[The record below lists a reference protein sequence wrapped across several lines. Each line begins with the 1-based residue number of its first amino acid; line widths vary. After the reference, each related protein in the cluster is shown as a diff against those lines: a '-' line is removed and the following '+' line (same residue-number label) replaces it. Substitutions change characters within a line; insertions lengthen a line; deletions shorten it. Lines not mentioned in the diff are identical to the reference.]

1 MTQHSNFSL
10 RAARARFAREIGANF
25 LNTSPLAARH
35 KTAAASDGGR
45 LVPATGRVGSVVTL
59 IAALQIWQRT
69 SVEIRPF
76 EPMHL

>member
-1 MTQHSNFSL
+1 MTQHSKVPL
-10 RAARARFAREIGANF
+10 RAARGIGAT
-25 LNTSPLAARH
+25 LRDATRLAARH
-35 KTAAASDGGR
+35 TTAAASNWER
-45 LVPATGRVGSVVTL
+45 LVHAAGCISSAVTL